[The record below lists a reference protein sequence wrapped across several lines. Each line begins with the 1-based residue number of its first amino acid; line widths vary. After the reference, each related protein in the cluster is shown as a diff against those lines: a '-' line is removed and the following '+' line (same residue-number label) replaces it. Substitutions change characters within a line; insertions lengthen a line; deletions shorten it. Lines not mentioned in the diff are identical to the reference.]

1 MNRTIDV
8 GDTVKLEYIHSMP
21 RVGKV
26 LHIPQ
31 DMGDMWYIEEVSENG
46 RSIIY
51 AQNPMSS
58 ELVRIILERKDPN
71 AIPF

>member
-1 MNRTIDV
+1 MNRIIDV
-8 GDTVKLEYIHSMP
+8 GDIVKLEYIHSMP

-31 DMGDMWYIEEVSENG
+31 DTVDMWFIEEVSEHG
-46 RSIIY
+46 SSVIY
-51 AQNPMSS
+51 AQNPVSS
-58 ELVRIILERKDPN
+58 ELVRIILERKDPD

>member
-1 MNRTIDV
+1 
-8 GDTVKLEYIHSMP
+8 MP

-31 DMGDMWYIEEVSENG
+31 DTGDMWFIEEVSEHG
-46 RSIIY
+46 SSVIY
-51 AQNPMSS
+51 AQNPVSS
-58 ELVRIILERKDPN
+58 ELVRIILERKDPG